1 MERTIKVT
9 GKGKISV
16 KPDTI
21 RLLIKQESIVGDYLD
36 AIKESAD
43 RKAQLT
49 EALSRQGFEKE
60 EIKTLYFNVDTE
72 YESYQAKDRSW
83 KSRFLGYKYTHRM
96 KIEFPADNERLGKV
110 LGALGR
116 CPGEPEF
123 TIQYTVSDPE
133 SAKNE
138 LLAKAVE
145 DSKAKADVLS
155 SAAGV
160 GLGDIISIDYSWG
173 ELEIY
178 SRPMGGD
185 MLKSCCEYD
194 CAEESVDIDIEPDD
208 IDITDTVTVLWAIK
222 QAS

>member
-1 MERTIKVT
+1 MERTIRVT
-9 GKGKISV
+9 GKGKVSV

-21 RLLIKQESIVGDYLD
+21 RLLINQESIVGDYPG
-36 AIKESAD
+36 AIRESAE
-43 RKAQLT
+43 RKTQLAD
-49 EALSRQGFEKE
+49 ALKGQGFERD

-72 YESYQAKDRSW
+72 YESYQAKDKSW
-83 KSRFLGYKYTHRM
+83 KSRFIGYKYTHRM
-96 KIEFPADNERLGKV
+96 KLEFPADNERLGKV
-110 LGALGR
+110 LGALAI

-123 TIQYTVSDPE
+123 SIQYTVSDPE
-133 SAKNE
+133 GAKNE

-145 DSKAKADVLS
+145 DSKAKANVLS

-160 GLGDIISIDYSWG
+160 ELGDIMSVDYSWG

-194 CAEESVDIDIEPDD
+194 CSEESIDIDIEPDD

-222 QAS
+222 